1 MIINIVGKKYLTNEG
16 YYITIVEYFNRR
28 NCTIVF
34 ENGIILKNMQF
45 GNIENG
51 NIKNPYHKSVYGV
64 GCIGQGGH
72 KTKKDNKPTKIY
84 RIWKGIIGR
93 CYSEKVQRKN
103 PTYKDVTVCKEWHN
117 FQNFAEW
124 YDENYN
130 PETMQGWQLDKDI
143 LFKCN
148 KIYSPETCAFVP
160 KEINILF
167 IKPKHNLPTGVTCR
181 RNKFQV
187 NISKNKIRMFL
198 GAFDTLEEAFQVY
211 KTAKELWIKE
221 VADLWRDKIDQKTY
235 NAMYNWKIEIDD

>member
-1 MIINIVGKKYLTNEG
+1 MYS
-16 YYITIVEYFNRR
+16 
-28 NCTIVF
+28 
-34 ENGIILKNMQF
+34 LKPF
-45 GNIENG
+45 KIA
-51 NIKNPYHKSVYGV
+51 
-64 GCIGQGGH
+64 
-72 KTKKDNKPTKIY
+72 TKNKPTKIY

-198 GAFDTLEEAFQVY
+198 GAFDTLEEAFQNHTLRPILKIQNDLLVQVFINY
-211 KTAKELWIKE
+211 AIK
-221 VADLWRDKIDQKTY
+221 QKSVFFTLSP
-235 NAMYNWKIEIDD
+235 ALKRLPFW